1 MGGTAGLM
9 GAGESILG
17 ASVGAGVAGGVS
29 TALGNSTTGHIISS
43 IAGGIAGRAA
53 GRRIPNRLSNGEE
66 TQPLLSSRQGERLGG
81 RRGRNRLVEPETQI
95 SRDPQTGEITT
106 WQIPPEQ
113 SQPSLINRTVQ
124 SLRNRAQNLS
134 DTVQNIRQQITGRI
148 TNASRGR
155 YARLATNEPIEQH
168 EPAPAQSGEPPIHD
182 VTNEIMPLLHRS
194 ATRIQRLN
202 RAVRQRR
209 RNTERQYQDQISRE
223 FDENMARSRNE

>member
-1 MGGTAGLM
+1 M
-9 GAGESILG
+9 EKKH
-17 ASVGAGVAGGVS
+17 
-29 TALGNSTTGHIISS
+29 NHYYHQ
-43 IAGGIAGRAA
+43 
-53 GRRIPNRLSNGEE
+53 E
-66 TQPLLSSRQGERLGG
+66 QGERLGG
-81 RRGRNRLVEPETQI
+81 RCGRNRLVEPETQI

-148 TNASRGR
+148 TNAGRGR

-223 FDENMARSRNE
+223 FDENMTRSRNEELQRNQDAINELDQILRQDAQQQSSAIRIQNAVRHHRATNEMIRRAQGVLQKNQDQI